1 MFFGAGFGAICPR
14 LPDADSGGFIARRR
28 RQETLQ
34 GIFLKFPLD
43 VLTLRVG
50 RWETKD
56 DLSTVKT
63 GAETTGERGSGGG
76 GAAIFD
82 RVREENA
89 NESRSETIE
98 WLEKTTVL
106 SLVSITKRLRPRC
119 VKFGELTELPDV

>member
-1 MFFGAGFGAICPR
+1 MGNKGRLVNSQNRSGDDRGAG
-14 LPDADSGGFIARRR
+14 
-28 RQETLQ
+28 E
-34 GIFLKFPLD
+34 
-43 VLTLRVG
+43 
-50 RWETKD
+50 
-56 DLSTVKT
+56 
-63 GAETTGERGSGGG
+63 G

>member
-1 MFFGAGFGAICPR
+1 MFFGAGFGALVCPR
-14 LPDADSGGFIARRR
+14 LPDADSRGFIARRR

-63 GAETTGERGSGGG
+63 GAETTGGAG

-98 WLEKTTVL
+98 WLEKTSVL
-106 SLVSITKRLRPRC
+106 SLVPPAPLRQ
-119 VKFGELTELPDV
+119 VWGELTELSHV